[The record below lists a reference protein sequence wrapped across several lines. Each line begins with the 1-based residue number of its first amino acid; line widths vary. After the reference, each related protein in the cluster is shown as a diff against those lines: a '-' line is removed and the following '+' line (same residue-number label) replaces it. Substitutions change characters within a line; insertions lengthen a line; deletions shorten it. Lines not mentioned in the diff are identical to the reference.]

1 MPLTINLYKIRVQG
15 FANFPNILFLQRCA
29 DDEAF
34 LWFCVK
40 IAMYSKKT
48 VASFFLRGVLSR
60 RHAAVKERIKSLLH
74 IFLGFRA
81 YTF

>member
-1 MPLTINLYKIRVQG
+1 VS
-15 FANFPNILFLQRCA
+15 FLQNKKKLG
-29 DDEAF
+29 F
-34 LWFCVK
+34 S
-40 IAMYSKKT
+40 YSEKT

-81 YTF
+81 YSF